1 MEVQRVLRPVD
12 EPLVVHGLGDDPP
25 ADPVHVLL
33 REHPIKRHGRPPS
46 REGAGLPCAR
56 NRCALVRP
64 HLVPFHPASA
74 LFHPTTCRAAPMSP
88 SPGRSRPAHRAN
100 TRLHHICRGDVARGS
115 GAAPSRV
122 HQDVPSV
129 NASPSSTIRIFIL
142 WRRTV
147 AGSSHEYREHPSPV
161 PWRCTP
167 RRPGGGV
174 LSPSYHTRT
183 PRGTSPCL
191 RRRTFRLPVAPT
203 RANVDGRRLPAA
215 ATTRRNRVHDPA
227 RNRLDR
233 HPRYPQ
239 RGTATAHLRP
249 PGADSGGPHR
259 RLPPGLPGGGSSGP
273 TAPPAAGPPISP
285 PSSAATRGPPP

>member
-1 MEVQRVLRPVD
+1 MSRPARPSSTPQGIAAWSAMATCWNGRSKLHSVIS
-12 EPLVVHGLGDDPP
+12 VSSSHGFATDAPSRNVKHSGRRSCRRICAGRPASKRCIRGCISSLGDDPP

-115 GAAPSRV
+115 GAAPSRG

-174 LSPSYHTRT
+174 LSPAYHTRT

-203 RANVDGRRLPAA
+203 RANVDV
-215 ATTRRNRVHDPA
+215 TC
-227 RNRLDR
+227 
-233 HPRYPQ
+233 
-239 RGTATAHLRP
+239 P
-249 PGADSGGPHR
+249 P
-259 RLPPGLPGGGSSGP
+259 
-273 TAPPAAGPPISP
+273 
-285 PSSAATRGPPP
+285 